1 MAMTNAERNKKWREA
16 HPELAKER
24 SLEGSKKWRAEHP
37 EEARIKST
45 ESTRKYRSENPEKV
59 REYQREYR
67 RAYRA
72 KQKALKAA
80 AENQAPQS
88 PAKLSDQEL
97 ENIYQGL
104 KDKGL
109 V

>member
-1 MAMTNAERNKKWREA
+1 MAKTNKERSQKWREA
-16 HPELAKER
+16 HPEKA
-24 SLEGSKKWRAEHP
+24 RA
-37 EEARIKST
+37 KST
-45 ESTRKYRSENPEKV
+45 ESTRKYRAENPEKV

-72 KQKALKAA
+72 KQKAAKAA
-80 AENQAPQS
+80 AESQTPQN

-97 ENIYQGL
+97 ASIYQGL
-104 KDKGL
+104 KDKDL

>member
-1 MAMTNAERNKKWREA
+1 MAMTNKERSQKWREA
-16 HPELAKER
+16 HPEKA
-24 SLEGSKKWRAEHP
+24 RA
-37 EEARIKST
+37 KST
-45 ESTRKYRSENPEKV
+45 ESTRKYRAENSEKV

-80 AENQAPQS
+80 AESQAPQN

>member
-1 MAMTNAERNKKWREA
+1 MAKTSTERTR
-16 HPELAKER
+16 
-24 SLEGSKKWRAEHP
+24 KWRAEHP
-37 EEARIKST
+37 EEARRSST
-45 ESTRKYRSENPEKV
+45 ERTKKYRSENPEKV

-72 KQKALKAA
+72 KQKALKEATKA
-80 AENQAPQS
+80 AES
-88 PAKLSDQEL
+88 PTKLSDQEL

>member
-1 MAMTNAERNKKWREA
+1 MAMTNNERQKKWREA
-16 HPELAKER
+16 
-24 SLEGSKKWRAEHP
+24 HP

-80 AENQAPQS
+80 AEKQAPQS

-97 ENIYQGL
+97 ESIYQGL

>member
-1 MAMTNAERNKKWREA
+1 MAMTNNERQKKWREA
-16 HPELAKER
+16 
-24 SLEGSKKWRAEHP
+24 HP

-80 AENQAPQS
+80 AENQPPQN
-88 PAKLSDQEL
+88 PTMLSDQER

>member
-1 MAMTNAERNKKWREA
+1 MELFRIGGGPMAKTNAERSQKWRAA
-16 HPELAKER
+16 HPEQ
-24 SLEGSKKWRAEHP
+24 
-37 EEARIKST
+37 ARKKST
-45 ESTRKYRSENPEKV
+45 ESTRKYRAENPEKV

-72 KQKALKAA
+72 RQKAAKAA
-80 AENQAPQS
+80 AGTQASQS
-88 PAKLSDQEL
+88 PAKLSDQER
-97 ENIYQGL
+97 ESIYKGL

>member
-1 MAMTNAERNKKWREA
+1 MKRKKMAL
-16 HPELAKER
+16 LAA
-24 SLEGSKKWRAEHP
+24 LCVALAGCDLMP
-37 EEARIKST
+37 EEEAFRTAPI
-45 ESTRKYRSENPEKV
+45 V